1 MTERLYRADAIII
14 SPFMNKSTPTAFQP
28 QDGGGDIV
36 GAARCFGAG
45 AGSFYQRFGQLF
57 GRVGSG
63 SGEFQLLEHPACA
76 VHEEA
81 IRHEHRIIPGGKVHH
96 PALAVYPAQN
106 ADGEAGVPHG
116 PRPPAVDEKARCA
129 PALNSRAVP
138 V

>member
-1 MTERLYRADAIII
+1 
-14 SPFMNKSTPTAFQP
+14 MNKSTPTAFQP

-57 GRVGSG
+57 GWVGSS
-63 SGEFQLLEHPACA
+63 SGEFQLLEYPACA

-81 IRHEHRIIPGGKVHH
+81 IRHEHRIIPGGEVHH

-116 PRPPAVDEKARCA
+116 PRPPAVDEKARCS
-129 PALNSRAVP
+129 PGLEQPGGAV
-138 V
+138 